1 MNKRTMTIV
10 TKQFDE
16 HSSVDDN
23 SLFGVE
29 GGSGKNDKTKHQTV
43 S

>member
-10 TKQFDE
+10 TKQVDE

-23 SLFGVE
+23 SLFAVE
-29 GGSGKNDKTKHQTV
+29 GGSGKKDKTKHQTV